1 MLKREEKEE
10 IIKLVQLHEKDTGSP
25 GVQYLLLTAKIN
37 SLEDHIKRHRKD
49 KQTYRTLLKLYAR
62 RRKLR
67 KYLMEN
73 YPEVYT
79 KIREML

>member
-10 IIKLVQLHEKDTGSP
+10 IMKLIQLHEKDTGSA

-37 SLEDHIKRHRKD
+37 SLEDHVKKHKKD

-67 KYLMEN
+67 KYLIDN
-73 YPEVYT
+73 YPQIYA

>member
-1 MLKREEKEE
+1 MLKKEEKEE
-10 IIKLVQLHEKDTGSP
+10 IIKLIRLHDKDTGSA

-37 SLEDHIKRHRKD
+37 SLEDHVKKHRKD
-49 KQTYRTLLKLYAR
+49 KQTHRTLLKLYAQ

-67 KYLMEN
+67 KYLIDN
-73 YPEVYT
+73 YPNIYT